1 MTYWREGNEEVD
13 FVLRKNNSLVAI
25 EVKGNAEKRTLGLD
39 EFKKRFN
46 PAHAFIVGTEG
57 VKPED
62 FLKMDLPRLF

>member
-1 MTYWREGNEEVD
+1 MRR
-13 FVLRKNNSLVAI
+13 VLSCPLPKWVP
-25 EVKGNAEKRTLGLD
+25 EKRTLGLD

-62 FLKMDLPRLF
+62 FLKMDLRRLF